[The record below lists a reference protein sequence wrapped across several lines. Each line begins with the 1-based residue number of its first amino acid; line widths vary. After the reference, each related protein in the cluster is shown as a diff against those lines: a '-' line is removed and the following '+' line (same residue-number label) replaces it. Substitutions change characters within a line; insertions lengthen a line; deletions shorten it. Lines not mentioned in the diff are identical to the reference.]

1 MDNFQ
6 KGLSQYPIL
15 IKAILAFLIFA
26 SLLLFAQFIGE
37 VKSWKF
43 VGQGLEFRNTITVSG
58 EGKAIAVP
66 DTAEFSFAVIK
77 ESRDVAQ
84 AQDSVTETTN
94 KLLKALKEAG
104 IEERDIKTTSYN
116 IVPLYEYKYT
126 EEFPPIVSPG
136 SRTLIGYEASHWIS
150 VKIRETKKS
159 GEMLALAG
167 NHGATN
173 ISGLSFT
180 IDDEEGL
187 RMEARRKA
195 IADAESKSKILAKD
209 LGVQIVKIVYF
220 QESGRPVYYRDF
232 ALAKEGIGGDV
243 ISSPEIPTG
252 ENTITSSVTI
262 TYAID

>member
-1 MDNFQ
+1 MHHF
-6 KGLSQYPIL
+6 
-15 IKAILAFLIFA
+15 
-26 SLLLFAQFIGE
+26 
-37 VKSWKF
+37 
-43 VGQGLEFRNTITVSG
+43 FRRFH
-58 EGKAIAVP
+58 K
-66 DTAEFSFAVIK
+66 
-77 ESRDVAQ
+77 R
-84 AQDSVTETTN
+84 
-94 KLLKALKEAG
+94 
-104 IEERDIKTTSYN
+104 
-116 IVPLYEYKYT
+116 
-126 EEFPPIVSPG
+126 
-136 SRTLIGYEASHWIS
+136 
-150 VKIRETKKS
+150 KIRETKKS
-159 GEMLALAG
+159 GEILALAG